1 MFLSDDQ
8 LEVLTGYR
16 RAKEQ
21 LAWLQANG
29 VPHYVN
35 GKDKPVVPV
44 DAVKGQKRTVRP
56 DLSKLT

>member
-21 LAWLQANG
+21 LAWLQASMPRIAAQSGCFPG
-29 VPHYVN
+29 VS
-35 GKDKPVVPV
+35 
-44 DAVKGQKRTVRP
+44 R
-56 DLSKLT
+56 